1 MGVGALNFS
10 MADLYPGMA
19 GYYGTRQTTI
29 PEASDQQALVDNED
43 AAKENSV
50 HTTPTQHRNILIGII
65 VAVVALV
72 LLGR

>member
-1 MGVGALNFS
+1 MGELKFS

-19 GYYGTRQTTI
+19 GFYGTRQTTI
-29 PEASDQQALVDNED
+29 PEAADQSALVDNEE

-50 HTTPTQHRNILIGII
+50 HTTPSQHRNILIGII
-65 VAVVALV
+65 VAVVVLV